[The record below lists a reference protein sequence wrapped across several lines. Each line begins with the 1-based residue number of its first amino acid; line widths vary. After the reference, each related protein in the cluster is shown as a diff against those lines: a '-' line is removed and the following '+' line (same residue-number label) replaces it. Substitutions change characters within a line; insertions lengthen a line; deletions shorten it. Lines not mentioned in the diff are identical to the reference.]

1 MHESK
6 EEDTQRM
13 EGATLPFQT
22 TPPRS
27 RENWRLLQMQN

>member
-13 EGATLPFQT
+13 EGATLP
-22 TPPRS
+22 PPRS